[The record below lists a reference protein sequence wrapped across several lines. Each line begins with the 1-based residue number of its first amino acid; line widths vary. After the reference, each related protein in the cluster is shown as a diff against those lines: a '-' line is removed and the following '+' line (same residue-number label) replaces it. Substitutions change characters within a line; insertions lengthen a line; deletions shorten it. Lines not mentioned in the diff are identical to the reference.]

1 MEAETERSGQ
11 EGLERA
17 DLSDVN
23 TASSTVMV
31 VYNSDV
37 MKVSILSA

>member
-17 DLSDVN
+17 DLSDVS
-23 TASSTVMV
+23 TASSTAMV
-31 VYNSDV
+31 LYKSDV
-37 MKVSILSA
+37 TKVSILSA